1 VIEEP
6 AIPLNDAGPEQPEEG
21 RDWLAIAKDAF
32 SSSTSYMDANWR
44 KKWEDSLAMF
54 QSRHPAGSKY
64 NSEAYKHKSRL
75 FRPKTRM
82 VVRKNEAAGAIAYF
96 SNPDVV
102 SIEAEDGE
110 NPMQQA
116 SAEVMLHLANYRL
129 EKSIPW
135 FQIVMGG
142 IQTAQVIGV
151 VCSYQYWHY
160 KEKVSVKYEPLTDEL
175 GQQLDGPEGPLYTA
189 AESVKVL
196 KDKPCIQILPPENYR
211 FDPGAD
217 WLDVVG
223 TSPYF
228 IRMVPMYV
236 SDVKEMMR
244 NEDRK
249 TGQQRWQEYSEAEIR
264 MAMADYDTTRQAREN
279 KREDPL
285 SERDKPLTEFEIVW
299 CHENFVRIDGEEVV
313 YWTLGTQ
320 HMLTEPAP
328 LEEVYFH
335 GERPFVIGTC
345 VIEANR
351 AVPDSLV
358 QMGASLQRETND
370 TINQRRD
377 NVSLVLNKRYVVARG
392 RDVDVQS
399 LLRNTAGSV
408 TMATAVDDVREME
421 WNDVTGSSYQEQD
434 RLNVDFDELTGNFSS
449 SSVMTNRK
457 LNETVG
463 GMQMLGGSANQLT
476 EYLLLTLTKT
486 WIEPVLRQ
494 LVKLEQAYETDTV
507 ILGLA
512 GQRAQLVQ
520 RYGVNEITD
529 ELLNQ
534 ELTVKVNVGR
544 GATDPQM
551 KQQRFSAAMQTYSGV
566 IQTVPDAD
574 PEAVRKEVFGLAG
587 YQDGGR
593 FFKKGNDPAAAAMQA
608 MQQQMQQMGGML
620 QALQQELERVKNDK
634 TAQSIQQLADADLK
648 EAQTVETLTNAFLA
662 PSMAMQQQAV
672 EPHGA

>member
-1 VIEEP
+1 
-6 AIPLNDAGPEQPEEG
+6 
-21 RDWLAIAKDAF
+21 
-32 SSSTSYMDANWR
+32 
-44 KKWEDSLAMF
+44 MF
-54 QSRHPAGSKY
+54 QSRHPSGSKY

-75 FRPKTRM
+75 FRPKTRS

-102 SIEAEDGE
+102 SIEAENGE
-110 NPMQQA
+110 DPNQQA
-116 SAEVMLHLANYRL
+116 SAEMMLHLMNYRL
-129 EKSIPW
+129 EKTIPW
-135 FQIVMGG
+135 FQIVIGG
-142 IQTAQVIGV
+142 LQTAQVIGV

-160 KEKVSVKYEPLTDEL
+160 KERVDVSYEPLTDDM
-175 GQQLDGPEGPLYTA
+175 GQPLIGPDGPLYQPV
-189 AESVKVL
+189 ESVKVL
-196 KDKPCIQILPPENYR
+196 KDEPCVQLLPPENYR

-236 SDVKEMMR
+236 SDVKEMMK
-244 NEDRK
+244 EDNRK
-249 TGQQRWQEYSEAEIR
+249 TGQQKWQEYSDAEIR
-264 MAMADYDTTRQAREN
+264 MAMSDYDTTRQAREN

-299 CHENFVRIDGEEVV
+299 CHENFVRIDGEDVV
-313 YWTLGTQ
+313 YWTLGTNQ
-320 HMLTEPAP
+320 MLTEPAP
-328 LEEVYFH
+328 LEQVYFT

-345 VIEANR
+345 VIEANK

-370 TINQRRD
+370 TVNQRRD

-399 LLRNTAGSV
+399 LLRNAAGSV
-408 TMATAVDDVREME
+408 TMATSVDDVREME
-421 WNDVTGSSYQEQD
+421 WNDVTASSYQEQD

-486 WIEPVLRQ
+486 WVCPVLRQ
-494 LVKLEQAYETDTV
+494 LVKLEQQYETDAV
-507 ILGLA
+507 ILALA
-512 GQRAQLVQ
+512 GQRAQLLQ
-520 RYGVNEITD
+520 KYGIDQITD

-534 ELTVKVNVGR
+534 ELTVKVNVGT

-551 KQQRFSAAMQTYSGV
+551 KQQRFSMAMQTYSGV
-566 IQTVPDAD
+566 MSTVPDAD
-574 PEAVRKEVFGLAG
+574 PDAVRKEVFGLAG

-593 FFKKGNDPAAAAMQA
+593 FFKKDQDPKDAQLQQA
-608 MQQQMQQMGGML
+608 QQIMQQMQAEIERLTKEKGA
-620 QALQQELERVKNDK
+620 QAV
-634 TAQSIQQLADADLK
+634 QQLADADLK
-648 EAQTVETLTNAFLA
+648 QAQTAKTLTEAFLM
-662 PSMAMQQQAV
+662 PSQALMQQAT
-672 EPHGA
+672 EPQNGA